1 MSKTPVQEIGE
12 QAETWAL
19 EYLKKQGLSLVTRNF
34 HCHRGEID
42 LILKDKEDL
51 VFVEVRYRQQK
62 GFGTGVETVNSAKKR
77 KIIQSAE
84 YYLYS
89 QKIWEHP
96 CRFDVIGISFDTK
109 QRIEIVWERNAFWGN
124 CYI

>member
-1 MSKTPVQEIGE
+1 VSKSIIQEIGS

-19 EYLKKQGLSLVTRNF
+19 DYLKKQGLDLVARNF

-62 GFGTGVETVNSAKKR
+62 NFGSGIETVDGAKQR
-77 KIIQSAE
+77 KIIHSAE

-89 QKIWEHP
+89 QKIWDHP
-96 CRFDVIGISFDTK
+96 CRFDVIGISVDIK
-109 QRIEIVWERNAFWGN
+109 QRIEIVWEKNAFFGN
-124 CYI
+124 YYI